1 MDTENEYVKNFS
13 AARERL
19 IAERRALAG
28 ELVKPYERI
37 ETSESREKFIA
48 IQKVI
53 ESIDRALADETR
65 IANPKRRPMARE
77 IVRDP
82 R

>member
-1 MDTENEYVKNFS
+1 MDTENEHVKNLS

-28 ELVKPYERI
+28 ELAKPFERLK
-37 ETSESREKFIA
+37 TSESREKFIA
-48 IQKVI
+48 IQHVI
-53 ESIDRALADETR
+53 ESIDRALADEKR
-65 IANPKRRPMARE
+65 IARPKRRPMGVE
-77 IVRDP
+77 IVRGP

>member
-1 MDTENEYVKNFS
+1 MDTENEYVKNLS
-13 AARERL
+13 AAREGL

-28 ELVKPYERI
+28 ELAKPYERI
-37 ETSESREKFIA
+37 KTSESREKFIA

-65 IANPKRRPMARE
+65 IASPKRRPKAGE